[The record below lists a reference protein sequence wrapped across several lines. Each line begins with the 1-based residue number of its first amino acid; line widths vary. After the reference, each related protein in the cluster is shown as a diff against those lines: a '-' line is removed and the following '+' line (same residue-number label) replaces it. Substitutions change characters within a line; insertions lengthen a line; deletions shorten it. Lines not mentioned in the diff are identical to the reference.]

1 MAEIQ
6 LVWGCDR
13 SRQFEQAWLQA
24 LLQPLQLTLTD
35 ADPGASLQRRDPHQP
50 LVLVESGLL
59 RLESQV
65 AADRLQR
72 QRQQLTEEATEHRRQ
87 LLALAADVKA
97 WTDRTERARSAG
109 ATDLA
114 RRASQHCTQLMEQGR
129 GLWGDLASLGRRFE
143 EVDRQ
148 LSDINRQQKKP
159 STLEDDWASF
169 AAEQE
174 LEELRRRTGRT

>member
-1 MAEIQ
+1 MTWLDQ
-6 LVWGCDR
+6 LEQELDQRLASFLRSNPVQEQLFREQHQRDR
-13 SRQFEQAWLQA
+13 VHA
-24 LLQPLQLTLTD
+24 
-35 ADPGASLQRRDPHQP
+35 
-50 LVLVESGLL
+50 
-59 RLESQV
+59 
-65 AADRLQR
+65 LQR

-129 GLWGDLASLGRRFE
+129 GLWSDLASLGRRFE

>member
-1 MAEIQ
+1 MTWLDQ
-6 LVWGCDR
+6 LEQELDQRLASFLRSNPVQEQLFREQHQRDR
-13 SRQFEQAWLQA
+13 VHA
-24 LLQPLQLTLTD
+24 
-35 ADPGASLQRRDPHQP
+35 
-50 LVLVESGLL
+50 
-59 RLESQV
+59 
-65 AADRLQR
+65 LQR

-87 LLALAADVKA
+87 LLALAADVQA
-97 WTDRTERARSAG
+97 WTDRTERARRAG

-148 LSDINRQQKKP
+148 LSEISRQQKKP